1 MADPT
6 DFLEAW
12 AEIRAVHTEL
22 SNVLTAAEAA
32 SGWWKRFLLRQKGDT
47 PRSSQIAEEI
57 QRGNRPRA
65 MAEQVQSVKRS
76 KPFRAPASIAIH

>member
-22 SNVLTAAEAA
+22 SNVFTAAEVV
-32 SGWWKRFLLRQKGDT
+32 SGWWRRFILKQKADT
-47 PRSSQIAEEI
+47 PPPGQVVEET
-57 QRGNRPRA
+57 RPGNQPRA
-65 MAEQVQSVKRS
+65 KAEQVQSVKRPR
-76 KPFRAPASIAIH
+76 PFRAPASIAIH